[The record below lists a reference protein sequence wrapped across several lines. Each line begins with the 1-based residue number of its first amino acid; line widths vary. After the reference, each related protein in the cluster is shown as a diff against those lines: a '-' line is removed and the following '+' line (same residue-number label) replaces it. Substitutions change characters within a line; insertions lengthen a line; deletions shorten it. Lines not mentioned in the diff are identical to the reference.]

1 MSTLEL
7 HLPEP
12 TAEKLRL
19 AAERLHMSP
28 EDLLL
33 VSLEEKLTQ
42 LDSRFE
48 NAGGYVL
55 NKNSE
60 LYRRLGR
67 I

>member
-19 AAERLHMSP
+19 AAERLRMSP
-28 EDLLL
+28 EDLLI

-42 LDSRFE
+42 LDSQFQLAAE
-48 NAGGYVL
+48 YVL
-55 NKNSE
+55 DKNRE
-60 LYRRLGR
+60 LYERLA
-67 I
+67 

>member
-28 EDLLL
+28 EDLLI

-42 LDSRFE
+42 LDGQFRTATE
-48 NAGGYVL
+48 YVL
-55 NKNSE
+55 EKNRE
-60 LYRRLGR
+60 LYDRLA
-67 I
+67 